1 MNTSSGIYKI
11 TNIVNNKF
19 YIGSA
24 VNIRK
29 RQNEHFNN
37 LRTNKHENK
46 KLQNS
51 YNKYK
56 KESFKF
62 EVLAYCPREYCLKL
76 EQWFIDNLKPELNIS
91 PNASSQLGY
100 RHTEETKLKISKKH
114 KGKKYSEETKAKMK
128 AYRKTEEHKKKIGDA
143 NRGRKMSIE
152 HIKAHLYRKVY
163 QYTLDMKFVK
173 EFESIQEAAAS
184 INLTKSAV
192 QGAVSL
198 KRSKTAGGFIWKY
211 EKI

>member
-1 MNTSSGIYKI
+1 MSTSSGIYKI
-11 TNIVNNKF
+11 TNIINNKF

-37 LRTNKHENK
+37 LKTNKHENK

-56 KESFKF
+56 KENFKF
-62 EVLAYCPREYCLKL
+62 EVLVYCPKEYCLKL
-76 EQWFIDNLKPELNIS
+76 EQWFLDNMKPILNIS

-100 RHTEETKLKISKKH
+100 KHTEETKLKISKKH
-114 KGKKYSEETKAKMK
+114 KGKKNSEETIAKMK
-128 AYRKTEEHKKKIGDA
+128 AYKKTEEHKKKISDSNKGK
-143 NRGRKMSIE
+143 KMPIE
-152 HIKAHLYRKVY
+152 YIKTKLYRKVY

-173 EFESIQEAAAS
+173 EFESIQEAAITVKVS
-184 INLTKSAV
+184 KSTLW
-192 QGAVSL
+192 GAVSL
-198 KRSKTAGGFIWKY
+198 KKNKTAGGFIWKY